1 MERYNIKFN
10 DNTKKYLQ
18 IYNHIKDMILK
29 KELKA
34 HEKLQPIRK
43 LSEFIGVN
51 NTTVVKAYELLENEG
66 YKNVFIGTIEGYP
79 GFNEVINRVK
89 RNNIEEVTLM
99 PLLVVAGEHVK
110 NDISSDDEDS
120 WKSMFEREGIKVN
133 IIMKGLGEY
142 DEFNKL
148 YINRINDLIEN
159 RYKGIGETKKGNEN
173 NNDII

>member
-29 KELKA
+29 KELKD

-66 YKNVFIGTIEGYP
+66 YIYIRLF
-79 GFNEVINRVK
+79 
-89 RNNIEEVTLM
+89 
-99 PLLVVAGEHVK
+99 VVEHLYHQ
-110 NDISSDDEDS
+110 E
-120 WKSMFEREGIKVN
+120 IKMR
-133 IIMKGLGEY
+133 IL
-142 DEFNKL
+142 KL
-148 YINRINDLIEN
+148 
-159 RYKGIGETKKGNEN
+159 KKME
-173 NNDII
+173 

>member
-66 YKNVFIGTIEGYP
+66 YLIMEILQLIFFQYKI
-79 GFNEVINRVK
+79 
-89 RNNIEEVTLM
+89 L
-99 PLLVVAGEHVK
+99 
-110 NDISSDDEDS
+110 
-120 WKSMFEREGIKVN
+120 KV
-133 IIMKGLGEY
+133 L
-142 DEFNKL
+142 
-148 YINRINDLIEN
+148 
-159 RYKGIGETKKGNEN
+159 
-173 NNDII
+173 

>member
-66 YKNVFIGTIEGYP
+66 YIYKVIGSGTFVSSRNKNEDIKIEKDGIIHFDNGNP
-79 GFNEVINRVK
+79 ATDIFPIQDFKNAINLALYK
-89 RNNIEEVTLM
+89 
-99 PLLVVAGEHVK
+99 
-110 NDISSDDEDS
+110 EDS
-120 WKSMFEREGIKVN
+120 SMFE
-133 IIMKGLGEY
+133 Y
-142 DEFNKL
+142 
-148 YINRINDLIEN
+148 
-159 RYKGIGETKKGNEN
+159 
-173 NNDII
+173 